1 MVPVTCHISLPLPI
15 DLGDVNTSIGAIL
28 HLASCRPFRKH
39 MFQREN
45 GSFNMHAS
53 LQAPEG
59 APVSSGVVVEQ
70 GESCLYVK
78 VNCRDRRGL
87 LGDIILALKAM
98 PLEVCTVWATSP
110 SIGVELVSIHRSVCK
125 ACTRLQ

>member
-1 MVPVTCHISLPLPI
+1 MTRLAHLYYSLAGQVFTI
-15 DLGDVNTSIGAIL
+15 QDA
-28 HLASCRPFRKH
+28 
-39 MFQREN
+39 
-45 GSFNMHAS
+45 

-59 APVSSGVVVEQ
+59 APASSGVVVEQ

-98 PLEVCTVWATSP
+98 PLEV
-110 SIGVELVSIHRSVCK
+110 
-125 ACTRLQ
+125 

>member
-1 MVPVTCHISLPLPI
+1 MTQPAYVTYSLT
-15 DLGDVNTSIGAIL
+15 GQFST
-28 HLASCRPFRKH
+28 
-39 MFQREN
+39 FQD
-45 GSFNMHAS
+45 A

-59 APVSSGVVVEQ
+59 APASSGVVVEQ

-98 PLEVCTVWATSP
+98 PLEVYLTLL
-110 SIGVELVSIHRSVCK
+110 LVSAPVPASACEVVVCSDMQSRQ
-125 ACTRLQ
+125 RLPAGTS

>member
-1 MVPVTCHISLPLPI
+1 VHSVNYAQGVNYAQRNCEQALVFLAQNHRNSITRPAYLCCSLT
-15 DLGDVNTSIGAIL
+15 GQFST
-28 HLASCRPFRKH
+28 
-39 MFQREN
+39 FQD
-45 GSFNMHAS
+45 A

-59 APVSSGVVVEQ
+59 APASSGVVVEQ

-98 PLEVCTVWATSP
+98 PLEV
-110 SIGVELVSIHRSVCK
+110 
-125 ACTRLQ
+125 

>member
-1 MVPVTCHISLPLPI
+1 M
-15 DLGDVNTSIGAIL
+15 IGTKPSQQHDAVSTFIL
-28 HLASCRPFRKH
+28 QLDWTGFI
-39 MFQREN
+39 FQD
-45 GSFNMHAS
+45 A

-59 APVSSGVVVEQ
+59 APASSGVVVEQ

-98 PLEVCTVWATSP
+98 PLEVYLLINSSA
-110 SIGVELVSIHRSVCK
+110 SV
-125 ACTRLQ
+125 

>member
-1 MVPVTCHISLPLPI
+1 MRLEANGWCRGQGHGITMSFSGAPAW
-15 DLGDVNTSIGAIL
+15 LGSGMFMLQGA
-28 HLASCRPFRKH
+28 
-39 MFQREN
+39 
-45 GSFNMHAS
+45 

-59 APVSSGVVVEQ
+59 APASSGVVVEQ

-98 PLEVCTVWATSP
+98 PLEV
-110 SIGVELVSIHRSVCK
+110 RRVC
-125 ACTRLQ
+125 CWVQCRLQLITGSSMRKHDLSNVDMRAECYALLCR

>member
-1 MVPVTCHISLPLPI
+1 
-15 DLGDVNTSIGAIL
+15 
-28 HLASCRPFRKH
+28 

-45 GSFNMHAS
+45 GNVNMHAS

>member
-1 MVPVTCHISLPLPI
+1 MIMLQ
-15 DLGDVNTSIGAIL
+15 GA
-28 HLASCRPFRKH
+28 
-39 MFQREN
+39 
-45 GSFNMHAS
+45 

-59 APVSSGVVVEQ
+59 APASSGVVVEQ

-98 PLEVCTVWATSP
+98 PLEVGRMC
-110 SIGVELVSIHRSVCK
+110 
-125 ACTRLQ
+125 

>member
-1 MVPVTCHISLPLPI
+1 MHLEAIGWCRGQGHGITMSFSGAPAW
-15 DLGDVNTSIGAIL
+15 LGSGMFMLQGA
-28 HLASCRPFRKH
+28 
-39 MFQREN
+39 
-45 GSFNMHAS
+45 

-59 APVSSGVVVEQ
+59 APASSGVVVEQ

-98 PLEVCTVWATSP
+98 PLEV
-110 SIGVELVSIHRSVCK
+110 RRVC
-125 ACTRLQ
+125 C